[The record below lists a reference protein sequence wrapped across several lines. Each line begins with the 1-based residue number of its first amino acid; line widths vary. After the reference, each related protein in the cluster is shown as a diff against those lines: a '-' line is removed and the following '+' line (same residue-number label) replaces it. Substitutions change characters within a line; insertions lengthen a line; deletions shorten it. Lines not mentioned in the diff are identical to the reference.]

1 MIQLKNTLVSNDI
14 LEKKFVCDLQ
24 ACRGICCVEGD
35 SGAPLEKEEL
45 HILEED
51 FEKIKPFLRP
61 EGIKAIQDQGLFVI
75 DEDGDYVTPL
85 VDGKECAY
93 TVFDENGTAACGIEK
108 AWEAGKTGFR
118 KPISCHLYP
127 VRLTEYTGFTAVN
140 YHRWDICSAA
150 CTLGEKLNVPVYRFL
165 REPLIRKFGQEWYDE
180 LELIAKELDRN
191 KHKKE

>member
-24 ACRGICCVEGD
+24 ACQGICCVEGD

-45 HILEED
+45 HILEET
-51 FEKIKPFLRP
+51 FENIKPFLRP
-61 EGIKAIQDQGLFVI
+61 EGIKAIESQGVYI
-75 DEDGDYVTPL
+75 VDEDGDYVTPL

-108 AWEAGKTGFR
+108 AWEAGKIDFR

-150 CTLGEKLNVPVYRFL
+150 CALGEKLNVPVYRFL

-180 LELIAKELDRN
+180 LELIAKEFDRS
-191 KHKKE
+191 KHKKS